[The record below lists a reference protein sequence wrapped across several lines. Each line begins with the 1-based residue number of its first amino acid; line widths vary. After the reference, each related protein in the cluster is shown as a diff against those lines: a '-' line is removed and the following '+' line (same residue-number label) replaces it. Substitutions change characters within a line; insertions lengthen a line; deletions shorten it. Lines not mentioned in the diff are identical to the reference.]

1 MRPTPVRNL
10 VIDDDREDIE
20 LIDRV
25 LLDHGYV
32 PLLATSGQEAMQIA
46 AMQEPELVLLDI
58 RMPRMDGY
66 EIARR
71 LRRAPGLARA
81 LIVAVTGSADERE
94 RIDAAGFDG
103 VMSKPIE
110 PDSFLA
116 QIEALLNAPR

>member
-1 MRPTPVRNL
+1 MRPTPVRIL

-32 PLLATSGQEAMQIA
+32 PLLATSGEEAMQIA

>member
-1 MRPTPVRNL
+1 MRPTPVRIL